1 MAVMGVVSVRSHA
14 EFSGLLNRRPGDREN
29 GVFGSPDLLIS
40 CRASFGLT
48 KDHERDDSTGD
59 ALQ

>member
-1 MAVMGVVSVRSHA
+1 MADMGVMSIRNHA

-29 GVFGSPDLLIS
+29 GVFESPDLLIS
-40 CRASFGLT
+40 CKASFGLWNA
-48 KDHERDDSTGD
+48 HEGDDSTGD